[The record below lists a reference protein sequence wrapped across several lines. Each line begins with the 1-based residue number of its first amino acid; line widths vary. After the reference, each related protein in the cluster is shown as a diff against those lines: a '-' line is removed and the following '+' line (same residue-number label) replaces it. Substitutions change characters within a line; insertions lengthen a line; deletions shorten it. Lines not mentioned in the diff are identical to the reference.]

1 MLCMPAEHD
10 LAPACSSGC
19 VYLLCVIDTLG
30 GRRHV
35 SHARK
40 RDRDQNRVH
49 RRETPSIVLAVTAS
63 SRVLKKRMPRF
74 VRSIKHAVLLCW
86 KIHVSE
92 TTFPTIV
99 SLPMYIEV
107 KFPRKCLSA
116 YVIRKY
122 PYFEPYRVKLIF
134 NILDNFI
141 LYRICIVT
149 EFLSDIYRH
158 SIIISVYIKRQL
170 NCTGQSYIIV
180 CDTSYNKRTQVSAT
194 CYSFNRCVNRYTIL
208 IQILLRNFRWEHL
221 SYRPDL
227 LPWDFHMFVWRYMYK
242 VGNCST
248 T

>member
-1 MLCMPAEHD
+1 MPAEHD
-10 LAPACSSGC
+10 LAPVCSSGC
-19 VYLLCVIDTLG
+19 VYLLCVIDTLE
-30 GRRHV
+30 GRKHV

-49 RRETPSIVLAVTAS
+49 RRETLGIVLAVTAS
-63 SRVLKKRMPRF
+63 SRVLKKRMSRF

-86 KIHVSE
+86 KIGVSE

-99 SLPMYIEV
+99 SLQMYIEV
-107 KFPRKCLSA
+107 KFPRKCLSV
-116 YVIRKY
+116 YIIRKY
-122 PYFEPYRVKLIF
+122 REPYRVKLIF

-141 LYRICIVT
+141 LCRICIVT
-149 EFLSDIYRH
+149 EFLSDIYRR
-158 SIIISVYIKRQL
+158 SIIIYIYIKCQL
-170 NCTGQSYIIV
+170 NCIGQSYIIV

-227 LPWDFHMFVWRYMYK
+227 LP
-242 VGNCST
+242 
-248 T
+248 